1 MAIYF
6 NLIWMKDLCG
16 LGIEPDL
23 SALAALF
30 YFIENVY
37 ISPEADKWF
46 VDLIND
52 IIMNRYHLDLN
63 IIQSELAQQPFY

>member
-16 LGIEPDL
+16 LGIEPGL

-37 ISPEADKWF
+37 ICRLHFCMHRETVSKT
-46 VDLIND
+46 
-52 IIMNRYHLDLN
+52 
-63 IIQSELAQQPFY
+63 